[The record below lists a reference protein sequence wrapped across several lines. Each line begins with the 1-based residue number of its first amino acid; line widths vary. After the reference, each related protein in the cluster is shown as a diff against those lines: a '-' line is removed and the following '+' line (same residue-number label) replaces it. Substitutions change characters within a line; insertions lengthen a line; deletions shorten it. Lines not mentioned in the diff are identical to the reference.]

1 MSRTVQPLPK
11 ARTEQLVIKEL
22 SDETLV
28 YDETNHEAHCLNRT
42 AAFVWRHCDGR
53 TSVAK
58 IARLLTKEMNT
69 PVSEQ
74 LVWFALSQLEK
85 AQLLEKHLPR
95 PINVVQIS
103 RRELMRRLGIAAAV
117 ALPLVTSIVAP
128 TTAEAAS
135 GCLGA
140 GQLCTSTAQ
149 CCPGL
154 TCGFP
159 PTEGPRVCQ

>member
-1 MSRTVQPLPK
+1 MGRTVQPAPK
-11 ARTEQLVIKEL
+11 ARTEQLVTKEL
-22 SDETLV
+22 GDETLV
-28 YDETNHEAHCLNRT
+28 YDERSHEAHCLNKT

-85 AQLLEKHLPR
+85 SKLLEKPLADRAHAG
-95 PINVVQIS
+95 QIS
-103 RRELMRRLGIAAAV
+103 RRELMRKLGIAAAV

-135 GCLGA
+135 GCA
-140 GQLCTSTAQ
+140 GRGQRCGPPP

-154 TCGFP
+154 TC
-159 PTEGPRVCQ
+159 EGTCN